1 KTGTLTEG
9 GMDVTELRPLQGA
22 DADLLAERRRRAAPD
37 TGRPAELP
45 LADHLELLRQA
56 GFDKAGPVW
65 QYGDSCV
72 VVAVR

>member
-1 KTGTLTEG
+1 A
-9 GMDVTELRPLQGA
+9 RPFGKPIALPEPFA
-22 DADLLAERRRRAAPD
+22 FDLDTADLLAERRRRAAPLG

-45 LADHLELLRQA
+45 LSAHLKLLRQA
-56 GFDKAGPVW
+56 GFGTAGPVW